1 VACPSGPDSILFTTY
16 LTSPYLSAYHTV
28 PAYVLGFER
37 LPASPV
43 PSAQRPLLGPSTQ
56 QHPPISFLPSCRPG
70 LAQRE
75 WGDTISIS
83 LPGPVASLS
92 PLHCL
97 AGLALSRSPPNQS
110 PQNTSATGH
119 RPSPRTGKRAPQGIQ
134 IPLAAAQPAFSSVSE
149 PTADSRAGH
158 RLSTEFRYL
167 VGIINPI
174 EPHYAMATPTSIAR
188 TQPIAIA
195 ARKPRLE
202 PTIEASSN
210 NSNGRAQLS
219 ASMSSTTSA
228 ESGANI
234 RSRKDRPCDACRR
247 RKSRCVINEGQTS
260 CVLCQ
265 FHTQECTFVQ
275 SPQPRKR
282 KLNAE
287 GKEESVAKRRFANS
301 FFLLQNP
308 PS

>member
-1 VACPSGPDSILFTTY
+1 MLN
-16 LTSPYLSAYHTV
+16 L
-28 PAYVLGFER
+28 ER
-37 LPASPV
+37 LPAY
-43 PSAQRPLLGPSTQ
+43 SAQQSAPTSSLA
-56 QHPPISFLPSCRPG
+56 PISFLPSCRPG
-70 LAQRE
+70 LVQRE
-75 WGDTISIS
+75 WGDPISVS
-83 LPGPVASLS
+83 LLGPVAALS
-92 PLHCL
+92 PLHCPV
-97 AGLALSRSPPNQS
+97 GLAPSRSPLIQLHQEHCNSCLS
-110 PQNTSATGH
+110 PFSEDREEG
-119 RPSPRTGKRAPQGIQ
+119 PQDVQ
-134 IPLAAAQPAFSSVSE
+134 IFLAAAQPAYSSASE
-149 PTADSRAGH
+149 PTADIKAGH
-158 RLSTEFRYL
+158 RRSTEFRYL
-167 VGIINPI
+167 VGISNPI
-174 EPHYAMATPTSIAR
+174 EPHYAMSTPTSVAR

-202 PTIEASSN
+202 PSIESPSI

-282 KLNAE
+282 KLNTE
-287 GKEESVAKRRFANS
+287 GKEESVAKRRYTDK
-301 FFLLQNP
+301 FFSLQNLRRL
-308 PS
+308 SCIHSLLIMFDND